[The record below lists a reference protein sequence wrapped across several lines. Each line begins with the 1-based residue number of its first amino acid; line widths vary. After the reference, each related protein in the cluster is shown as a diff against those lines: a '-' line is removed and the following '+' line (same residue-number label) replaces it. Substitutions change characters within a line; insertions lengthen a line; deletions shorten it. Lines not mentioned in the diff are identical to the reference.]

1 MATTNKWGKSA
12 ATGAGIVGAVI
23 VACTACCLPLVAPV
37 VTSLLASAG
46 VYSIGNVINPWLIG
60 GAAALVF
67 VVAFMGILRWQ
78 KSNTTG
84 TGTCGCQNSCK
95 T

>member
-1 MATTNKWGKSA
+1 MVTTNKWNKST
-12 ATGAGIVGAVI
+12 TGIMGAVI

-46 VYSIGNVINPWLIG
+46 VYGIGNVLNPWLIG

-67 VVAFMGILRWQ
+67 VAAFIGVLKWR
-78 KSNTTG
+78 KSHTSG
-84 TGTCGCQNSCK
+84 ADTCGCQSSCK